1 MASIIRRYYTI
12 VGNVTLE
19 HVRQQN
25 KNGAQWV
32 ASIDK
37 VAKEEESA
45 VRHDCPL
52 TKRKPRL
59 NESIGPQS
67 QEAQDQVSQPMCI
80 SCGRL
85 FSDWFTFIKG
95 CPSA

>member
-45 VRHDCPL
+45 DPKVKKL
-52 TKRKPRL
+52 K
-59 NESIGPQS
+59 
-67 QEAQDQVSQPMCI
+67 
-80 SCGRL
+80 
-85 FSDWFTFIKG
+85 IKG
-95 CPSA
+95 AQAHKSHKDPNDQQDVISLQFLDENENRIRSKHVHEDGTSK

>member
-37 VAKEEESA
+37 VANEEESA
-45 VRHDCPL
+45 VRDDYPL
-52 TKRKPRL
+52 LKRKPL
-59 NESIGPQS
+59 LTESKGPQS
-67 QEAQDQVSQPMCI
+67 QEAQDQVS
-80 SCGRL
+80 
-85 FSDWFTFIKG
+85 
-95 CPSA
+95 